1 MTADRR
7 LSKHSFSLTYIHY
20 NKWNREQKPCLKR
33 IRKKSGAYPSGI
45 DFCLYVPPPEPV
57 SLEDD
62 KLLGELRH
70 CCDLAKA
77 MDETV
82 T

>member
-1 MTADRR
+1 MKDNGVSSDHAQQDNQHT
-7 LSKHSFSLTYIHY
+7 
-20 NKWNREQKPCLKR
+20 
-33 IRKKSGAYPSGI
+33 YPSGM

-57 SLEDD
+57 SLDEDR
-62 KLLGELRH
+62 LLGELRH
-70 CCDLAKA
+70 WDLAKA

>member
-1 MTADRR
+1 MTLGA
-7 LSKHSFSLTYIHY
+7 LVIAPSILIKTIKTY
-20 NKWNREQKPCLKR
+20 E
-33 IRKKSGAYPSGI
+33 AYPSGI

-77 MDETV
+77 MEDTV